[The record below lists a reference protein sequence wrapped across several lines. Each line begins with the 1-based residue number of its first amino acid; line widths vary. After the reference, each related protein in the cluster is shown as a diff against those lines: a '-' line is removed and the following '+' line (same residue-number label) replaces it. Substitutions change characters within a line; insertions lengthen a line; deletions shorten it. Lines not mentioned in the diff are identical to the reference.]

1 MERYATV
8 TLKNES
14 LRILRDVGR
23 RPLPHQQPLCPIRPK
38 AVTKWT
44 HSCCSAQREMLTL
57 TLRRSRIAREFFE
70 IRDPVGSASAESAL
84 QIGDQIV
91 AVFKSDREPQKVGG
105 DARLPLC
112 FGGHAAVS
120 HGR

>member
-1 MERYATV
+1 MEQYVTA

-57 TLRRSRIAREFFE
+57 TLRRLRGAGELLEIGIPFGIRERRIHAPGRRSGRRNLRVRPKASKGRARC
-70 IRDPVGSASAESAL
+70 P
-84 QIGDQIV
+84 
-91 AVFKSDREPQKVGG
+91 
-105 DARLPLC
+105 LPSVL
-112 FGGHAAVS
+112 
-120 HGR
+120 